1 MTGLPLQKS
10 QVHIVADCFHE
21 KKKNVLHVK
30 LLIKITNLNE
40 SSQILHNAMDTI
52 QFTQTGES
60 RLDFGIHS
68 GLDNCLHKVF
78 CYKGMAMG
86 LKKKKMY

>member
-1 MTGLPLQKS
+1 M
-10 QVHIVADCFHE
+10 F
-21 KKKNVLHVK
+21 NK

-40 SSQILHNAMDTI
+40 SSQILHNAMDGI

-60 RLDFGIHS
+60 WLDFGIHL
-68 GLDNCLHKVF
+68 GFDNYLHKVF

-86 LKKKKMY
+86 LKKRKWIRMLSSMQF